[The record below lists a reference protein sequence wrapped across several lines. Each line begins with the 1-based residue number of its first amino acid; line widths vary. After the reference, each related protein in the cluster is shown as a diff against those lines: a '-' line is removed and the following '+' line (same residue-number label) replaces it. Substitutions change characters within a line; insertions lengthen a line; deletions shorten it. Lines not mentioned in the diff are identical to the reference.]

1 MTCALVSRPC
11 DLELAV
17 SLLFCRGLN
26 RKLRSS
32 EGHSMASHLVQDA
45 AHGGPSLRPP
55 GPELADK
62 LLGRVTKLHDEGA
75 PCHLILKSSYIGC
88 LTFLSRTKAAK
99 MSVNQLKM

>member
-1 MTCALVSRPC
+1 MLLSRPC

-26 RKLRSS
+26 RKLLSS
-32 EGHSMASHLVQDA
+32 EGHSVASHLIQTCSLPQDA
-45 AHGGPSLRPP
+45 AHDGPSLRPP

-62 LLGRVTKLHDEGA
+62 LLGCVTKLHDEGA

-99 MSVNQLKM
+99 M